1 MIRSLSFFREL
12 VSFLRE
18 WAEFRRTRRARPSI
32 AQLKLEYAKARKA
45 HRGQRAAQARL
56 QAAVHRRLA
65 AELGK

>member
-1 MIRSLSFFREL
+1 MRRLKLWKEL

-18 WAEFRRTRRARPSI
+18 WAEFRRKRRARPSI
-32 AQLKLEYAKARKA
+32 ARLKLEYAKARKA

-65 AELGK
+65 QELGR